1 MKIYLRYYLIYV
13 SMKISFISVKKKK
26 DDTKDILFFLIA
38 WVTETSKIKDA
49 IHGQ

>member
-1 MKIYLRYYLIYV
+1 MKIYLRFYLRYFFV
-13 SMKISFISVKKKK
+13 KISFISVKKK

-38 WVTETSKIKDA
+38 WVTETSIIKDA